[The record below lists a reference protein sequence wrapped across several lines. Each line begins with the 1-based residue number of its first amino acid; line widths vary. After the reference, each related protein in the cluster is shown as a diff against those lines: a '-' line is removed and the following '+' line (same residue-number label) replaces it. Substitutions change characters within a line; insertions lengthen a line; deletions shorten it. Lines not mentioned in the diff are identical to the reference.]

1 MVKRIFVVFFINVY
15 LNEVMKVLIF
25 KYIKYNEYNIYKDIL
40 RSKGKNKI
48 KCDWKWIK
56 FYFN

>member
-1 MVKRIFVVFFINVY
+1 MVKRIFFVFFINVY

-48 KCDWKWIK
+48 KCD
-56 FYFN
+56 

>member
-25 KYIKYNEYNIYKDIL
+25 KYIKYNEYNILDIL

-48 KCDWKWIK
+48 KCD
-56 FYFN
+56 